1 MSTTEAK
8 KTFTCKSCKT
18 VNFLEDAMLLHWCDQ
33 DKTSEAE
40 TVNSSSANEIVAAVA
55 SLEKQPLLCK
65 NCTYACDRCKV
76 SGCNECVKTE
86 CCDCS
91 IQMCRKCINIDD
103 GTCDCFGKCYTCGTD
118 VSRGSGWPCGEC
130 GIWNCR
136 DCKKSDKNTCKEC
149 GPPIK
154 EIEKVE
160 EKVEEVKTTFNC
172 ESCEKVHPLEKAIRC
187 KLCNINDESEDE
199 DGDEDEDEVSLDS
212 WDGKI
217 KHLFCKK
224 CTLKCDACEERGCKE
239 CVEFACCDCDYN
251 MCYECRNNEV
261 DCGCYGECY
270 SCGRDVNRGSD
281 GWPCNE
287 CEKWYCCG
295 CRDCDNPCKECG
307 PESESE
313 SESEEEPVVNLEPVI
328 SAAEEPVVNLK
339 E

>member
-1 MSTTEAK
+1 MSTTEPK

-18 VNFLEDAMLLHWCDQ
+18 DDIIENVMLLHWCD
-33 DKTSEAE
+33 KEVAI
-40 TVNSSSANEIVAAVA
+40 VNEIVAAVA
-55 SLEKQPLLCK
+55 SSSAAEEQPLLCK
-65 NCTYACDRCKV
+65 NCTYTCDRCKV
-76 SGCNECVKTE
+76 GGCSQCIKTE

-91 IQMCRKCINIDD
+91 IQMCRKCSDVDD
-103 GTCDCFGKCYTCGTD
+103 IMCDCFGKCNTCGTD

-136 DCKKSDKNTCKEC
+136 DCKKSDKNPCKEC

-160 EKVEEVKTTFNC
+160 EKVEEFFNC
-172 ESCEKVHPLEKAIRC
+172 ESCKTAHPLEKAIRC
-187 KLCNINDESEDE
+187 ELCNINDESEDE
-199 DGDEDEDEVSLDS
+199 DEDEDEEASIDS

-270 SCGRDVNRGSD
+270 SCGTDVNRGSD

-313 SESEEEPVVNLEPVI
+313 ESESEEEEEPVVN
-328 SAAEEPVVNLK
+328 SEEETNTKK